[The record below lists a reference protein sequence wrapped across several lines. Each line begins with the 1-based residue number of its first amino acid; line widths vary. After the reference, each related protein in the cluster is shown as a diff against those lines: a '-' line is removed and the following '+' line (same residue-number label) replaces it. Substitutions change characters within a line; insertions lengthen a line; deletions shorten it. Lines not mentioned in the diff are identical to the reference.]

1 VITLVLDASVA
12 VKWPLPAAD
21 DALKPKAL
29 ELLNAYVHG
38 QIQFIVPD
46 IFWAEFGNALWQ
58 AVRQGRHSASDAKI
72 AISSALDRDFP
83 VVPSRDL
90 LPSALAIA
98 LRFGR
103 TVYDSIYVALA
114 EAMRCD
120 MVTADERLANALAAY
135 FPVKWLGAM

>member
-12 VKWPLPAAD
+12 VKWPLPVAD
-21 DALKPKAL
+21 DALKAKAL
-29 ELLNAYVHG
+29 ELLNGYVNG

-46 IFWAEFGNALWQ
+46 IFWAEFANALWK

-72 AISSALDRDFP
+72 AISSALERDFP

-90 LPSALAIA
+90 LPSAFAIA

-114 EAMRCD
+114 AAMRCD